1 MKISHLEIKNFKQF
15 KDLSL
20 DLTYPKGHEKEGKP
34 LDKICIIGQSG
45 TGKTN
50 LLDIIKKSVID
61 FSNNQASY
69 KPFNEFVGQ
78 STDDKYITNTFVT
91 ESNIEVKALFT
102 KDKSQIDF
110 IKNDDFELFN
120 DFEKN
125 YFIGTKDYSLL
136 KKINVNKKV
145 DFDKMSNSDRSLL
158 SDLEFKKNQIILAQ
172 IDAPKLTGLVRNF
185 SSNEKSFKEKLKEI
199 DLAIKDIESK
209 YQVKDDLNT
218 FLKKIQIENF
228 IDRYIINI
236 NDENENIWEIMKSK
250 IDEYSILE
258 SQYNTFLVNKTLE
271 DKDYSTDDLRRDSAK
286 WKEENENLLE
296 KISFVLNDILKYFNL
311 ELTKIDENQKS
322 YNGLIFKDLS
332 NGNVI
337 DYENLSTGTKNL
349 ISTFIPLKAYSPKN
363 SILLIDEP
371 ENSFYPNIQKLLTDL
386 YMEVGENNQVIF
398 ATHSPIIA
406 SNFEPWEVVELKFD
420 ENNQIYRELYFKSED
435 GNHKDNYFVDP
446 RMLTWTGILT
456 DVFDLAEDS
465 NFSFREKKLMEYAIL
480 KAEIKGLKTESEK
493 EAKFVELQKIS
504 KILGLKN

>member
-296 KISFVLNDILKYFNL
+296 KIFFVLNDILKYFNL

-332 NGNVI
+332 NGSII

-371 ENSFYPNIQKLLTDL
+371 ENSFYPNIQKLLTNL
-386 YMEVGENNQVIF
+386 YMEAGENNQVIF

-420 ENNQIYRELYFKSED
+420 ENNQIYRELYFKSVD